1 MALHGPCPTCIHLV
15 SWLEKPYKG
24 TSAAQRARGRT
35 SLCTEGHF
43 LLVSFIMKPEN
54 RSHDLSRFL
63 TERGSSN
70 FAIWLSFSAA
80 AITEIGLEFKHQPE
94 KHQKRYASSD
104 FWYYRSRWVSLNQF
118 LIGFSWLLCARR
130 RLCVLWQYKWFTS
143 EAGLLS
149 DPRERTCSN
158 SPKRL
163 RKNQGSAHLQ
173 ASHTGKSIPPSIVF
187 L

>member
-94 KHQKRYASSD
+94 SKQCLGRMEWRVLNTEIIIWSPEAVATCIHQFPSTDLGRK
-104 FWYYRSRWVSLNQF
+104 
-118 LIGFSWLLCARR
+118 LCSVIWTIAR
-130 RLCVLWQYKWFTS
+130 
-143 EAGLLS
+143 E
-149 DPRERTCSN
+149 
-158 SPKRL
+158 
-163 RKNQGSAHLQ
+163 
-173 ASHTGKSIPPSIVF
+173 
-187 L
+187 